1 MNTMIKTK
9 NLKKK
14 FRIKKGFIEAVCGV
28 DLEVNK
34 GEIFGFLGPNGAGKT
49 TTLRMLTTLL
59 SIDSGEA
66 LVASFDVKTQATEVR
81 KRIGYVSQKGGI
93 DLTSTCIEN
102 LILQGNL
109 YGLNKTQAKKQAEKL
124 LEIFSLTEYANRFV
138 STFSGGQQRRLDI
151 ALSMMHKPCV
161 LFLDEPTT
169 GLDPQNRANLWD
181 QIKSL
186 KNEGVT
192 IFLTSH
198 YLDEIDF
205 LSDKLAIM
213 DKGIIIATGTAND
226 LKKQI
231 LGDIVTIGLDK
242 KNHENA
248 VNIFKKHSFVKDVL
262 LDNQKICIYVD
273 HGEKALVKILRLL
286 DIEKIPLD
294 TISLS
299 VPTLNDVFLQKT
311 GKSLR
316 EGGPN
321 EIIQ

>member
-1 MNTMIKTK
+1 MDLIIKTK
-9 NLKKK
+9 NLRKK
-14 FRIKKGFIEAVCGV
+14 FPVKRGFIEAVCGV
-28 DLEVNK
+28 DLEVKK

-59 SIDSGEA
+59 TIDSGDA
-66 LVASFDVKTQATEVR
+66 IVAGFDVCKQPDEVR
-81 KRIGYVSQKGGI
+81 KRIGYVSQKGGV
-93 DLTSTCIEN
+93 DDGASGWEN

-109 YGLNKTQAKKQAEKL
+109 YGMNNNEAKKQAEKL
-124 LEIFSLTEYANRFV
+124 LEIFSLSEIADRFV
-138 STFSGGQQRRLDI
+138 STYSGGQQRRLDI
-151 ALSMMHKPCV
+151 ALSMMHKPVV

-169 GLDPQNRANLWD
+169 GLDPQNRANLWN

-186 KNEGVT
+186 KREGVS

-205 LSDKLAIM
+205 LSDRLAIM
-213 DKGIIIATGTAND
+213 DKGIIIATGTSNE

-231 LGDIVTIGLDK
+231 LGDIVTIGIDQ

-248 VNIFKKHSFVKDVL
+248 INIFKQHSFIKNIL
-262 LDNQKICIYVD
+262 PDNQKICIYVD
-273 HGEKALVKILRLL
+273 HGENALVKILRIL
-286 DIEKIPLD
+286 DLEKIPLD

-316 EGGPN
+316 EDL
-321 EIIQ
+321 

>member
-1 MNTMIKTK
+1 MDPIIQTI
-9 NLKKK
+9 NLKKSFK
-14 FRIKKGFIEAVCGV
+14 IKKGFIEAVSGV
-28 DLEVNK
+28 NLEVVK
-34 GEIFGFLGPNGAGKT
+34 GEIFGFLGPNGAGKS

-59 SIDSGEA
+59 AIDSGDA
-66 LVASFDVKTQATEVR
+66 LVAGFDVKTQANEVR
-81 KRIGYVSQKGGI
+81 KKIGYVSQKGGV
-93 DLTSTCIEN
+93 DETATGLEN

-109 YGLNKTQAKKQAEKL
+109 YGMNKTDAKKQAEKL
-124 LEIFSLTEYANRFV
+124 LDIFSLTESAKRFV
-138 STFSGGQQRRLDI
+138 STYSGGQQRRLDI
-151 ALSMMHKPCV
+151 ALSMMHKPQV

-169 GLDPQNRANLWD
+169 GLDPQNRANLWE

-186 KNEGVT
+186 KNDGVT

-205 LSDKLAIM
+205 LSDRLAIM
-213 DKGIIIATGTAND
+213 DKGVIIASGSAKE

-231 LGDIVTIGLDK
+231 MGDIVAIEMDK
-242 KNHENA
+242 NYHENA
-248 VNIFKKHSFVKDVL
+248 INIFKKHTFVKDVI

-286 DIEKIPLD
+286 DTEKIPLD

-299 VPTLNDVFLQKT
+299 LPTLNDVFLQKT

-316 EGGPN
+316 EGN
-321 EIIQ
+321 K

>member
-1 MNTMIKTK
+1 MVSIIKTTNLRK
-9 NLKKK
+9 SFRLKK
-14 FRIKKGFIEAVCGV
+14 GVIEAVCGV
-28 DLEVNK
+28 NLEVFQ
-34 GEIFGFLGPNGAGKT
+34 GEIFGFLGPNGAGKS

-59 SIDSGEA
+59 SIDDGEA
-66 LVASFDVKTQATEVR
+66 LVAGFNIKTHPNEVR
-81 KRIGYVSQKGGI
+81 KRIGYVSQKGGT
-93 DLTSTCIEN
+93 DETATGLEN

-109 YGLNKTQAKKQAEKL
+109 YGMNITESKKQATKL
-124 LEIFSLTEYANRFV
+124 LEIFSLTECANRFV
-138 STFSGGQQRRLDI
+138 STYSGGQQRRLDI
-151 ALSMMHKPCV
+151 ALSMMHKPLV

-169 GLDPQNRANLWD
+169 GLDPQNRANLWN

-186 KNEGVT
+186 KNEGVS

-205 LSDKLAIM
+205 LSDRLAIM
-213 DKGIIIATGTAND
+213 DKGTIIATGTAQD

-231 LGDIVTIGLDK
+231 LGDIVTVGLDK
-242 KNHENA
+242 IHHENA
-248 VNIFKKHSFVKDVL
+248 INIFKKHSFVKDVL

-286 DIEKIPLD
+286 DLEKIPLD

-316 EGGPN
+316 EGKGN
-321 EIIQ
+321 EIAS

>member
-1 MNTMIKTK
+1 MDLVIKTK
-9 NLKKK
+9 DLRKK
-14 FRIKKGFIEAVCGV
+14 FPIKKGFIDAVNGV

-34 GEIFGFLGPNGAGKT
+34 GEIFGFLGPNGAGKS
-49 TTLRMLTTLL
+49 TTLKMLTTLL
-59 SIDSGEA
+59 AIDSGEA
-66 LVASFDVKTQATEVR
+66 IVAGFDVKTESNEVR
-81 KRIGYVSQKGGI
+81 KRIGYVSQKGGVDI
-93 DLTSTCIEN
+93 TATGKEN

-109 YGLNKTQAKKQAEKL
+109 HGLNNTQSKKQAERL
-124 LEIFSLTEYANRFV
+124 LEIFSLTECAERFV
-138 STFSGGQQRRLDI
+138 STYSGGQQRRLDI
-151 ALSMMHKPCV
+151 ALSMMHKPLV

-181 QIKSL
+181 QLKSL
-186 KNEGVT
+186 KSEGVS

-205 LSDKLAIM
+205 LSDRLAIM
-213 DKGIIIATGTAND
+213 DKGIIIATGTANE

-231 LGDIVTIGLDK
+231 LGDIVTIGIDQ

-248 VNIFKKHSFVKDVL
+248 VSIIKKHSFVKDVL
-262 LDNQKICIYVD
+262 INNQKIYVYVD
-273 HGEKALVKILRLL
+273 QGEKALVKILRLL
-286 DIEKIPLD
+286 DLEKISLD

-316 EGGPN
+316 EGGPL
-321 EIIQ
+321 EIAK